1 MSIDIKNKKAAF
13 TYFLEDEFTAGIQL
27 NGPEIKSIRNGKAS
41 IGESYCRFDNGELFV
56 FNMYVSEYKNA
67 GYSIQMPRR
76 QRKLLLQ
83 KKELKKLYKKLKN
96 TGVTLV
102 PTLLFIAPSGY
113 AKLRFRVAKGKKMHD
128 KRATLKEKDVARD
141 LDRLIQRVLFPPKW
155 SLCSYR
161 RYRPIPKQNAP

>member
-1 MSIDIKNKKAAF
+1 MSIDIKNKKASF

-102 PTLLFIAPSGY
+102 PTLLFIAP
-113 AKLRFRVAKGKKMHD
+113 
-128 KRATLKEKDVARD
+128 
-141 LDRLIQRVLFPPKW
+141 
-155 SLCSYR
+155 
-161 RYRPIPKQNAP
+161 